1 MIARLFND
9 GELVGT
15 ANGIDPD
22 TSIVI
27 FMQEHY
33 VFNANVRG
41 FERAKAQRVSRIEY
55 TPRELTDP
63 EPRLPLDSE
72 L

>member
-9 GELVGT
+9 GELIGT
-15 ANGIDPD
+15 VNGIDMD
-22 TSIVI
+22 TAIVI

-33 VFNANVRG
+33 VFNANIRG
-41 FERAKAQRVSRIEY
+41 YELAKTQRVARIEY

-63 EPRLPLDSE
+63 EPRLPLDTE
-72 L
+72 Q